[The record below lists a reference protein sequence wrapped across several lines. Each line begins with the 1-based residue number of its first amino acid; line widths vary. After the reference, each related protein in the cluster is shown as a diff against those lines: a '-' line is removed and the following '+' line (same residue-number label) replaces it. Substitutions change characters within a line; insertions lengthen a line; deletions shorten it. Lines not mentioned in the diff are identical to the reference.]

1 MKKFLFVA
9 FLLVPSLHASDSFGG
24 IGLAISQ
31 EQGGAKIESVI
42 PGTPAAES
50 NMRVGDVI
58 IAVDGVSLKGNTIE
72 ESKVKLRGVKNKPLE
87 ISFVSDG
94 DTLSVILRRAQI
106 TVKKLESEQVEAWYG
121 NKSEF
126 NVQEIET
133 YASSTE
139 NNKQLV
145 AVLQNGKLVKSDAGV
160 SAKSLNGIY
169 VDRVDEFEPKA
180 KSRSVVNESSATIKG
195 LTRTVIGFELK
206 SAGKAVVSILNTE
219 GVVVARFICKNAL
232 LGYNTLNWNS
242 DNVPDGRYTVTIEH
256 SGTISGK
263 SVILN

>member
-1 MKKFLFVA
+1 MKVISFIVVA
-9 FLLVPSLHASDSFGG
+9 ASSLYASDSFGG
-24 IGLAISQ
+24 VGLAISQ
-31 EQGGAKIESVI
+31 EQDGAKIESVI

-58 IAVDGVSLKGNTIE
+58 IAVDGISLKGKTIE
-72 ESKVKLRGVKNKPLE
+72 DSKAKLRGIKDKPLE

-121 NKSEF
+121 NKSDF

-139 NNKQLV
+139 NNKLLV
-145 AVLQNGKLVKSDAGV
+145 AVLQNGKLVKSGAEV

-169 VDRVDEFEPKA
+169 VDRVDEFEPKV
-180 KSRSVVNESSATIKG
+180 KSRSVVNEPSAKIKG
-195 LTRTVIGFELK
+195 LTRTAIGFELK
-206 SAGKAVVSILNTE
+206 SAGKAVVSILNTD
-219 GVVVARFICKNAL
+219 GVIVARFICENAL

-242 DNVPDGRYTVTIEH
+242 ENVPNGRYTVTIEH
-256 SGTISGK
+256 NGTIVGK
-263 SVILN
+263 NVVLN